1 MLHGNPEKALQIVTA
16 YDINELIVVAQT
28 EIKDK
33 TNEITAGR
41 ELIDMMDLSNT
52 IITADAIHCQKETMK
67 KIVEKGGDCIIQL
80 NANQKALHNDI
91 NVFFDEKIKEQAKE
105 TLEYL
110 GTNFTNV
117 INMLLRQIIL
127 TESIP
132 FEVKVPKLN
141 AETIKAMEDVEK
153 GKGLS
158 KEYADLA
165 EMWKD
170 LEKED

>member
-1 MLHGNPEKALQIVTA
+1 MAT
-16 YDINELIVVAQT
+16 
-28 EIKDK
+28 
-33 TNEITAGR
+33 
-41 ELIDMMDLSNT
+41 
-52 IITADAIHCQKETMK
+52 
-67 KIVEKGGDCIIQL
+67 
-80 NANQKALHNDI
+80 I
-91 NVFFDEKIKEQAKE
+91 NVNVDETVKEQAKE

-132 FEVKVPKLN
+132 FEVKIPRLN
-141 AETIKAMEDVEK
+141 AETKKAMEETEK
-153 GKGLS
+153 GIGLS
-158 KEYADLA
+158 KGYTNLE

>member
-1 MLHGNPEKALQIVTA
+1 MAT
-16 YDINELIVVAQT
+16 
-28 EIKDK
+28 
-33 TNEITAGR
+33 
-41 ELIDMMDLSNT
+41 
-52 IITADAIHCQKETMK
+52 
-67 KIVEKGGDCIIQL
+67 
-80 NANQKALHNDI
+80 I
-91 NVFFDEKIKEQAKE
+91 NVNVDENVKKQAKD

-132 FEVKVPKLN
+132 FEVKIPKLN
-141 AETIKAMEDVEK
+141 RETMKAMEDTEK
-153 GKGLS
+153 GIGLS
-158 KEYADLA
+158 KGYTNLD

>member
-1 MLHGNPEKALQIVTA
+1 M
-16 YDINELIVVAQT
+16 
-28 EIKDK
+28 
-33 TNEITAGR
+33 
-41 ELIDMMDLSNT
+41 
-52 IITADAIHCQKETMK
+52 ET
-67 KIVEKGGDCIIQL
+67 
-80 NANQKALHNDI
+80 I
-91 NVFFDEKIKEQAKE
+91 NVNVDEKVKEKAKE

-132 FEVKVPKLN
+132 FEVKIPKLN
-141 AETIKAMEDVEK
+141 AETIKAMEEVEK

-158 KEYADLA
+158 KGYTDLN
-165 EMWKD
+165 EMWND

>member
-1 MLHGNPEKALQIVTA
+1 MAT
-16 YDINELIVVAQT
+16 
-28 EIKDK
+28 
-33 TNEITAGR
+33 
-41 ELIDMMDLSNT
+41 
-52 IITADAIHCQKETMK
+52 
-67 KIVEKGGDCIIQL
+67 
-80 NANQKALHNDI
+80 I
-91 NVFFDEKIKEQAKE
+91 NVNVDNEVKEEAKK

-132 FEVKVPKLN
+132 FEIKVPRLN
-141 AETIKAMEDVEK
+141 NETIKAIEDAEK
-153 GKGLS
+153 GIGLS
-158 KEYADLA
+158 KAYTNLD

>member
-1 MLHGNPEKALQIVTA
+1 MAT
-16 YDINELIVVAQT
+16 
-28 EIKDK
+28 
-33 TNEITAGR
+33 
-41 ELIDMMDLSNT
+41 
-52 IITADAIHCQKETMK
+52 
-67 KIVEKGGDCIIQL
+67 
-80 NANQKALHNDI
+80 I
-91 NVFFDEKIKEQAKE
+91 NVNVDEKVKEQAKE

-132 FEVKVPKLN
+132 FEVKIPRLN
-141 AETIKAMEDVEK
+141 AETKKAMEETGK
-153 GKGLS
+153 GIGLS
-158 KEYADLA
+158 KGYTNLE

>member
-1 MLHGNPEKALQIVTA
+1 M
-16 YDINELIVVAQT
+16 Y
-28 EIKDK
+28 
-33 TNEITAGR
+33 
-41 ELIDMMDLSNT
+41 
-52 IITADAIHCQKETMK
+52 IIYY
-67 KIVEKGGDCIIQL
+67 GGD
-80 NANQKALHNDI
+80 NMATI
-91 NVFFDEKIKEQAKE
+91 NVNVDEKVKEKAKE

-132 FEVKVPKLN
+132 FEVKIPKLN
-141 AETIKAMEDVEK
+141 AETIKAMEEVEK

-158 KEYADLA
+158 KGYTDLN
-165 EMWKD
+165 EMWND